1 MKEPQLHS
9 CKLTKPIPRYYQSGN
24 SRFHC
29 HLSNYSDYVH
39 VVVMEKN
46 GREYNEST
54 EGVTFGCEA
63 QVSDRSLATCTV
75 SIFSSG
81 HSGKTQFRLCAGYNS
96 SVVTHTTQL
105 QCSEDI
111 ITIVPGKIQ

>member
-1 MKEPQLHS
+1 MQS
-9 CKLTKPIPRYYQSGN
+9 CPTKPLKISSKKQD
-24 SRFHC
+24 FQC
-29 HLSNYSDYVH
+29 QISNYSDYVH
-39 VVVMEKN
+39 VVVMERN

-75 SIFSSG
+75 SISPSG
-81 HSGKTQFRLCAGYNS
+81 HSGKRQFRLCAGYNS
-96 SVVTHTTQL
+96 SVATHTTQL

-111 ITIVPGKIQ
+111 VVTFTSTSSE